1 MLDIRGSEGSEVATC
16 EDPSQI
22 CCLQENSDDKSEALI
37 PDGDK
42 ETPSE
47 GFDYYDTGTV
57 LCETLASEGYRYIMT
72 FHRIEYVIHY
82 SVSSLLAVSRET
94 NARLLQDCL
103 ISEVLKVQK

>member
-47 GFDYYDTGTV
+47 GFDYYDTVYCSALKSDGF
-57 LCETLASEGYRYIMT
+57 RYI
-72 FHRIEYVIHY
+72 
-82 SVSSLLAVSRET
+82 
-94 NARLLQDCL
+94 
-103 ISEVLKVQK
+103 

>member
-16 EDPSQI
+16 EDPSQT
-22 CCLQENSDDKSEALI
+22 CCLQENSDDKTEAMI
-37 PDGDK
+37 PEVDK
-42 ETPSE
+42 EIPSE
-47 GFDYYDTGTV
+47 GFDYYDTETV
-57 LCETLASEGYRYIMT
+57 LCETLASEGYRYIQT
-72 FHRIEYVIHY
+72 FHRIKYVTHI